1 MSPHLDDDEPLKQ
14 SRLRAARILQ
24 SRSMLDPLMIT
35 STFQESGSSAA
46 SFGRETGGSVKR
58 LWVEEKEVK
67 TTYLTFTAFK
77 NSVNEEQSP

>member
-24 SRSMLDPLMIT
+24 SRSMLAPVMIT
-35 STFQESGSSAA
+35 STFQESASSAA

-58 LWVEEKEVK
+58 LWVEEKAVK

-77 NSVNEEQSP
+77 NSANEEQSP